1 MANKRCV
8 FYAFVCIFYYV
19 NCLHFGCLQ
28 HSKYRSSISQ
38 SHFRLH
44 SGADGIKGTD
54 ETDVT
59 GSSSKDSSKYEIRS
73 KLLEAALLAIR
84 SSQAES
90 IAANKKLS
98 QQVLELTASY
108 NLAQKNN
115 CQLLAAMEKEKS
127 EMEIGI
133 RKSLDIS
140 RIAERRQ
147 LQDSESSTAE
157 NLKLKNR
164 LVLLESAYRESE
176 VCKKMPELQINLY
189 LLILIDTLK

>member
-1 MANKRCV
+1 M
-8 FYAFVCIFYYV
+8 
-19 NCLHFGCLQ
+19 
-28 HSKYRSSISQ
+28 
-38 SHFRLH
+38 H